1 MSQIILKRYPVA
13 ELKAGMIV
21 GKTIHDHFERELI
34 TKGTVLTKQ
43 IIAALTTYYL
53 SFVTIAEIIPDG
65 SDKVVEKVHPSIPEN
80 KVAATLDAH
89 VIDQEFVDS
98 YYIIFD
104 ALKQLFAITRHTGK
118 INYNLLEQL
127 VNHHFFKLSDGFKA
141 ITHLHNLSRDGYYLL
156 HHSINVAI
164 LSGVLGRWLHFSKQ
178 ELHNLIIAGLL
189 HDIGKT
195 QISKEILNKPGKLT
209 PIEFKEVQQHSKKG
223 FDILQHTK
231 LFENKDI
238 LLGVLEHHERL
249 DGSGYPLGVTKDKIH
264 KFAKIIAIADIYD
277 AMASNKVYA
286 GKKNPFAIF
295 TELSNEMT
303 NKLDTHYC
311 VLFIKNVCH
320 AMIGNWA
327 KLSNGMKVKIIYIDE
342 SRVSSLPI
350 VQSDAGD
357 FIDLN
362 KENDITIVEIL
373 SAADNEKTN

>member
-1 MSQIILKRYPVA
+1 MSQIILKRYPLA

-34 TKGTVLTKQ
+34 TKGTILTKQ
-43 IIAALTTYYL
+43 IIDALATYFV
-53 SFVTIAEIIPDG
+53 SFVTIAEAL
-65 SDKVVEKVHPSIPEN
+65 PEDSGKPIEN
-80 KVAATLDAH
+80 IKFSTPKIKVAATLDAY
-89 VIDQEFVDS
+89 VIDQDFVES
-98 YYIIFD
+98 YYVVFD
-104 ALKQLFAITRHTGK
+104 ALKQLFSISRYTGN
-118 INYNLLEQL
+118 INQHLLAQL

-164 LSGVLGRWLHFSKQ
+164 LSGVLGRWLHLPKQ

-195 QISKEILNKPGKLT
+195 QIDKELLNKPGKLT
-209 PIEFKEVQQHSKKG
+209 PIEFKEVKQHSKKG

-238 LLGVLEHHERL
+238 LLGVLQHHERL
-249 DGSGYPLGVTKDKIH
+249 DGSGYPLGVTADKIH

-286 GKKNPFAIF
+286 GKKNPFDIF

-342 SRVSSLPI
+342 TRISSLPI
-350 VQSDAGD
+350 VQSNTGD

-362 KENDITIVEIL
+362 KENDITIVELL
-373 SAADNEKTN
+373 SATDNETLN